1 MTAAAKRKL
10 LAWYAAERRD
20 LPWRRPERAGD
31 SYAVW
36 VSEVMLQQTRVAA
49 AEGYYRRFLG
59 RFPRLA
65 ALAAAKESEVL
76 ALWSGLGYY
85 RRARQMWRTA
95 RAVRAA
101 GSDALPEVF
110 AELLALPGFGRYT
123 AGAVLSIAR
132 QQPYPAVD
140 GNIRRV
146 LWRLA
151 GRALTGAEAEAAGRD
166 WLDLRR
172 PGDSNQALMEL
183 GAMVCLPR
191 RPRCGECPIRR
202 WCRDRGRDPGLTARA
217 RRAAEAVREEYWLV
231 VREGRVRLRRR
242 AAAEA
247 LLPGMWELPRRA
259 AGDRGGRLLGTVRHA
274 ITFRTIK
281 AAVYAP
287 TPGTPAPPGRWWT
300 RSECERLPLTGL
312 AQKILRRWAKGTQ
325 EPAGAAQTAG
335 FPSRKSDAAASRGA
349 HA

>member
-10 LAWYAAERRD
+10 LAWYVAERRD

-36 VSEVMLQQTRVAA
+36 VSEVMLQQTRVVA
-49 AEGYYRRFLG
+49 AEGYYRRFLE

-65 ALAAAKESEVL
+65 DLAAAKESEVL

-101 GSDALPEVF
+101 GSEALPEVF

-132 QQPYPAVD
+132 QLPYPAVD

-151 GRALTGAEAEAAGRD
+151 GRALPGAEAEAAGRD
-166 WLDLRR
+166 WLDPHR

-191 RPRCGECPIRR
+191 GPRCGECPIRR

-217 RRAAEAVREEYWLV
+217 RRPAETVREEYWLV
-231 VREGRVRLRRR
+231 IRKGRLRLTQR

-259 AGDRGGRLLGTVRHA
+259 AGDQSGRRLGLMRHA
-274 ITFRTIK
+274 ITFRKIRAT
-281 AAVYAP
+281 VYAP
-287 TPGTPAPPGRWWT
+287 AAAAPPPPGRWFT
-300 RSECERLPLTGL
+300 RSARERLPLTGL
-312 AQKILRRWAKGTQ
+312 ARKILRRWAGD
-325 EPAGAAQTAG
+325 ESAE
-335 FPSRKSDAAASRGA
+335 RRGQA
-349 HA
+349 